1 MQFVI
6 AILAFCVIIIIHEL
20 GHFIAAKL
28 CGVQVNEFSL
38 GMGPV
43 LLRKQGKETMYS
55 LRAIPIGG
63 FVSMEGENDASDN
76 PRAFNRKPVW
86 QRMIVILAGAIMN
99 LVLGYFVSVGYV
111 CAMDD
116 VATTT
121 ISTFRENSVS
131 SQQLM
136 LNDRIASID
145 GLPIFTSTDII
156 YKLQSGGTVTD
167 NGDVEFDF
175 VVERNGE
182 SVELENVQ
190 FELLRSENGINSI
203 YFDFTVYPMD
213 KNVGSVLSE
222 GFRESL
228 STGRLVMLTLW
239 DLVTGKYGLNDLS
252 GPVGVVD
259 VVSQTVEKGFFEGL
273 ADFLYIVSLITIN
286 LGIFNLLPI
295 PALDGGRF
303 LFLVIEAI
311 RRKPMKP
318 EHEGIVHFVGFALL
332 MILVVIVTFNDIV
345 RIFSGG

>member
-28 CGVQVNEFSL
+28 CGIQVNEFSL

-99 LVLGYFVSVGYV
+99 LMLGYFVSVGYV

-136 LNDRIASID
+136 LDDRIASID

-190 FELLRSENGINSI
+190 FELLNSENGINSI

-259 VVSQTVEKGFFEGL
+259 VVSQTVEKGFLEGL